1 MAKTSKIEKMKKQ
14 TRLEAKYRSR
24 RQALKARVIDT
35 SLTMEERLA
44 AARQL
49 AQLPRNSSPVRHRNR
64 CKVTGR
70 PRGYLR
76 KFGMSRI
83 SLRDLAHEGK
93 VPGVTKSSW

>member
-14 TRLEAKYRSR
+14 TRLAAKYRTR
-24 RQALKARVIDT
+24 RQALKARVIDA
-35 SLTMEERLA
+35 SLTMEERLEA
-44 AARQL
+44 SRQL

-93 VPGVTKSSW
+93 IPGVTKSSW

>member
-1 MAKTSKIEKMKKQ
+1 MAKTSKIEKMKRQ
-14 TRLEAKYRSR
+14 MALAAKYRAKR
-24 RQALKARVIDT
+24 EQLKATIIDA

-44 AARQL
+44 ASRQL
-49 AQLPRNSSPVRHRNR
+49 AKLPRNSSPVRHRNR
-64 CKVTGR
+64 CKVSGR